1 MRLGVLLPCEL
12 FRVTDPLL
20 DLIDHAK
27 VYHGALYIFF
37 PQQFGYPDLDVVY
50 DLVCAVVVPETF
62 ANLRKITF
70 ERFICVR
77 FYNESKSSEAYLL
90 CSLHFVLL
98 FVSLIVSMPS
108 ASSSHAASRPS
119 SCSRPRGVII

>member
-1 MRLGVLLPCEL
+1 MVSFILTCKF
-12 FRVTDPLL
+12 FRVSNPFP
-20 DLIDHAK
+20 DLIDHSK
-27 VYHGALYIFF
+27 VYDHSLDIFF
-37 PQQFGYPDLDVVY
+37 FQNFSYPYLDVVY

-77 FYNESKSSEAYLL
+77 FYNESKSSEAYLF